1 MKQKRK
7 TIGIL
12 GGMGPGASAYMY
24 KLLIDFSI
32 KYFSARNNDDFPEI
46 VLYSIPV
53 PDFISNKKNQEVALE
68 MLKDSVI
75 KLNRINVSFLT
86 IACNTAHVLL
96 PVLEKIS
103 KASFI
108 SMINEVVKKV
118 QQSRIKKVGIL
129 GTPSTINSKL
139 YQNALDKYGIE
150 SVLPNNKQQ
159 LILDKIIRSILA
171 GRINEKDKIQLVDIA
186 DSLKLLGA
194 EGIVLGC
201 TELPLIFPLDY
212 SIPIYN
218 SVAILSM
225 ALLRKY
231 YE

>member
-7 TIGIL
+7 TIGII

-24 KLLIDFSI
+24 KLLIEFSI
-32 KYFSARNNDDFPEI
+32 KYFAARNNDNFPQI

-53 PDFISNKKNQEVALE
+53 PDFISNKKNQKVALR

-75 KLNRINVSFLT
+75 KLNQIDVSFLA
-86 IACNTAHVLL
+86 IACNTAHILL
-96 PVLEKIS
+96 PDLKEFS

-108 SMINEVVKKV
+108 SMIDEVVKKV
-118 QQSRIKKVGIL
+118 RQSKIKKVGIL

-139 YQNALDKYGIE
+139 YQKALAEYKIE
-150 SVLPNNKQQ
+150 SVIPNNKQQ
-159 LILDKIIRSILA
+159 AILDRIIRNILA
-171 GRINEKDKIQLVDIA
+171 GKIKEKDKKQLIYIA
-186 DSLKLLGA
+186 ESLRLLGVR
-194 EGIVLGC
+194 GIVLGC
-201 TELPLIFPLDY
+201 TELPLIFSPDY
-212 SIPIYN
+212 SIPVYN